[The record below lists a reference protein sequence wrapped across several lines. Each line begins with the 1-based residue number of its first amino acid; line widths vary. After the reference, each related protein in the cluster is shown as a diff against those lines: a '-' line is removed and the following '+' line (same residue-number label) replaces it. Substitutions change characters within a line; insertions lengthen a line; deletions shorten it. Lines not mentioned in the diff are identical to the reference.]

1 MKNKQNE
8 NINDFELH
16 VQRVTLNENKN
27 LQKNNAADEHHV
39 DGIQL
44 GY

>member
-16 VQRVTLNENKN
+16 VHRVTLNENERNKN
-27 LQKNNAADEHHV
+27 LQKNHAADEHE
-39 DGIQL
+39 GI
-44 GY
+44 